1 MIFLPIIW
9 SDLKSELKIHLD
21 EILAMTTCCI
31 FDLDG
36 VIVDTAKYHYL
47 AWKRLANSLGFDF
60 SEADNEHLK
69 GVSRVESLKIILE
82 LGAVELDQ
90 AAFDAALLAKNG
102 WYLEYI
108 NVIGPEEILPG
119 VREFLMA
126 VRANGIKTALGSAS
140 KNAVLILERIAL
152 LDQFDAIVD
161 GNKVAN
167 AKPDPEVFLNAAR
180 ELGVA
185 PSECIVFEDAVAGV
199 QAALNANMRVVGIGT
214 PEVLTQA
221 HLVMPGFLN
230 TTIAELIAKIG

>member
-1 MIFLPIIW
+1 
-9 SDLKSELKIHLD
+9 
-21 EILAMTTCCI
+21 MTTCCI

-69 GVSRVESLKIILE
+69 GVSRVESLKLILK
-82 LGAVELDQ
+82 LGAVEL
-90 AAFDAALLAKNG
+90 APVAFEAALLAKNG

-108 NVIGPEEILPG
+108 NKIGPEEILPG
-119 VREFLMA
+119 VSAFLTK
-126 VRANGIKTALGSAS
+126 VRASGIQTALGSAS
-140 KNAVLILERIAL
+140 KNAVLILERIVL

-185 PSECIVFEDAVAGV
+185 PADCIVFEDAVAGV
-199 QAALNANMRVVGIGT
+199 QAALNANMRVVGIGA
-214 PEVLTQA
+214 PAVLTQA
-221 HLVMPGFLN
+221 HLVIPGFQD
-230 TTIAELIAKIG
+230 TTIAELIARIG

>member
-1 MIFLPIIW
+1 M
-9 SDLKSELKIHLD
+9 SDQPSVASNLGRQTAIQ
-21 EILAMTTCCI
+21 CCI

-60 SEADNEHLK
+60 TEEDNEHLK
-69 GVSRVESLKIILE
+69 GVSRIESLKLIVK

-90 AAFDAALLAKNG
+90 AAFDAALVNKNG
-102 WYLEYI
+102 WYLDYI
-108 NVIGPEEILPG
+108 NKIGPEEILPG
-119 VREFLMA
+119 VSEFLTA
-126 VRANGIKTALGSAS
+126 VRAQGIKTALGSAS

-180 ELGVA
+180 EIGVDPA
-185 PSECIVFEDAVAGV
+185 VCIVFEDAVAGV
-199 QAALNANMRVVGIGT
+199 QAALNANMKVIGIGT
-214 PEVLTQA
+214 GSVLNHA
-221 HLVMPGFLN
+221 NLVIPNFQN
-230 TTIAELIAKIG
+230 TTLDSLIARIA

>member
-1 MIFLPIIW
+1 M
-9 SDLKSELKIHLD
+9 SDQASVLIESTAKPVIQ
-21 EILAMTTCCI
+21 CCI

-60 SEADNEHLK
+60 TEEDNEHLK
-69 GVSRVESLKIILE
+69 GVSRVESLKLILN
-82 LGAVELDQ
+82 LGSVALDQ
-90 AAFDAALLAKNG
+90 AAFDAALLNKNG

-108 NVIGPEEILPG
+108 NKIGPEEILPG
-119 VREFLMA
+119 VSAFLTD
-126 VRANGIKTALGSAS
+126 VRAKGIKTALGSAS
-140 KNAVLILERIAL
+140 KNAVLILERIKL

-185 PSECIVFEDAVAGV
+185 PADCIVFEDAVAGV
-199 QAALNANMRVVGIGT
+199 QAALNADMRVIGIGLDT
-214 PEVLTQA
+214 VLQHA
-221 HLVMPGFLN
+221 DLVIANFQH
-230 TTIAELIAKIG
+230 TTIDELVEKIS